1 MTSETV
7 KAVCLKLVEFS
18 VMDNS
23 EKSAKNFAEDMLS
36 NMDLFWDGKLVD
48 GLLGYLKHPT
58 FLREPRPC
66 VRSLRVLH
74 EMTTH
79 CTEVDLRRLALDTN
93 ILHSLKEILE
103 TPKTRELIV
112 CTSLDLISNL
122 DLSGWQTRDAIIE
135 SGLLVAL
142 LKLMNPHR
150 KDPQKFKALLDQ
162 ILWLL
167 YQMLGYKVPGP
178 KKIALYAVAVVLE
191 KLLVPNRD
199 VNIILP
205 LLRVARLVSEYKSVT
220 LPAMIYSGL
229 FERVA
234 PFVLC
239 PVMEIKREAIFVL
252 ANTCE
257 QPRKRRKDLLY
268 RFPKIIVLYINDFF
282 LSGTVEIRVLIHQ
295 LLGVI
300 IDNKCIRTDMML
312 RLIPK
317 IIWCASKR
325 EPELEVRRA
334 AGWTLASLAIHLEPK
349 NFSLF
354 IKFGGYHVLCQVLH
368 SDPPAKL
375 LQNILAVFLRL
386 IESYPDM
393 KTFLISVL
401 RHCGVWP
408 ILQKLL
414 DSENPTVNTLATL
427 LCLRGD
433 DWKVY
438 VRNIQHLI

>member
-1 MTSETV
+1 MTSEIV
-7 KAVCLKLVEFS
+7 KAVCLKLVEFR

-48 GLLGYLKHPT
+48 GLLGYLKHPK
-58 FLREPRPC
+58 FLREPRQC
-66 VRSLRVLH
+66 VKSLRVLL

-79 CTEVDLRRLALDTN
+79 CTEENSRRLALGTN
-93 ILHSLKEILE
+93 ILHFLKDILE
-103 TPKTRELIV
+103 TPKIRELIV
-112 CTSLDLISNL
+112 RTSLDLISNL
-122 DLSGWQTRDAIIE
+122 VLSGWQARAAVE
-135 SGLLVAL
+135 SDVLVAL

-150 KDPQKFKALLDQ
+150 KDPQKFNALLAQ
-162 ILWLL
+162 ILWFL
-167 YQMLGYKVPGP
+167 YKMLGYKVPFP
-178 KKIALYAVAVVLE
+178 NKIALVAIAVALE
-191 KLLVPNRD
+191 KHLLPNRD
-199 VNIILP
+199 VNIILL
-205 LLRVARLVSEYKSVT
+205 LLRLARLVSEYNSVT

-234 PFVLC
+234 PFVLS
-239 PVMEIKREAIFVL
+239 PVTEIKREAIFIL

-268 RFPKIIVLYINDFF
+268 RFPKIIILYINDFF
-282 LSGTVEIRVLIHQ
+282 LSGTVEFRVLMHQ

-300 IDNKCIRTDMML
+300 IENKCIRTDMML

-354 IKFGGYHVLCQVLH
+354 IKFGGYHVLCQVLI

-375 LQNILAVFLRL
+375 LQNILAVFLKL
-386 IESYPDM
+386 IRSHPDM
-393 KTFLISVL
+393 KPFLLSVL

-414 DSENPTVNTLATL
+414 DSENPAVNTLATL
-427 LCLRGD
+427 LCLYGET
-433 DWKVY
+433 
-438 VRNIQHLI
+438 NIYCVGWMVN